1 MALTGLAQVM
11 SSVFA
16 DYNRI
21 YNNSRREQ
29 EGGMSSSWWNNV
41 GAMIGNMFI
50 GDEERR
56 RLMTFD
62 DSILLVFYESVHLNR
77 NFIST
82 LTHAATES
90 NSNQMENGGQHS
102 PSGSAQS
109 SVSSSSNTYN
119 NLTIPSSTDLNA
131 SFDLTTSQNPNSMR
145 LLNPLSLSVSVAP
158 NSGETASSNSVIT
171 DADDLAT
178 AQHQVSPPSNLL
190 VIFLQSC
197 SAILQET
204 KMDNNNAYDTV
215 KLFMLIQVC
224 ISEDQYANSLLHD
237 SNGLYSVFLYQAVS
251 YICRTVIG
259 REKQTVLLKSIKKYR
274 KSHNYNRVLNY
285 LIQKKIYCV

>member
-11 SSVFA
+11 STVFA

-29 EGGMSSSWWNNV
+29 EGSLNSSWWNNV
-41 GAMIGNMFI
+41 GTMVGNMFI

-62 DSILLVFYESVHLNR
+62 DSLLLVFYESVHLNR

-90 NSNQMENGGQHS
+90 NSNRNGQNS
-102 PSGSAQS
+102 PSNSSQS
-109 SVSSSSNTYN
+109 SVSGSSNNFN
-119 NLTIPSSTDLNA
+119 NLNIPNSTDLA
-131 SFDLTTSQNPNSMR
+131 SSFDLTSQGLNTSSNQSNPNNMR
-145 LLNPLSLSVSVAP
+145 LLNPMSLSVATAP
-158 NSGETASSNSVIT
+158 ISGETSASNPNA
-171 DADDLAT
+171 DLDDLALGQQQT
-178 AQHQVSPPSNLL
+178 VNPPSNLL

-215 KLFMLIQVC
+215 KLFMLILVC
-224 ISEDQYANSLLHD
+224 ISEDQVGHLKILFEIRII
-237 SNGLYSVFLYQAVS
+237 FLNCA
-251 YICRTVIG
+251 
-259 REKQTVLLKSIKKYR
+259 LF
-274 KSHNYNRVLNY
+274 
-285 LIQKKIYCV
+285 